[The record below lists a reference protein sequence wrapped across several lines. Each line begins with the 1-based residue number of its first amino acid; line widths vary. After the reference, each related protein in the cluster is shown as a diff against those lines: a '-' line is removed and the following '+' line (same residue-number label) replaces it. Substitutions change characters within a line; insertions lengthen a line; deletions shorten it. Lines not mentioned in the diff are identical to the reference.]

1 MMYYMMYYILLL
13 LLFLATVP
21 AQAAEIPHA
30 SASVTSNQTTNS
42 TTMTTIPGAS
52 IPSGSFTVGK
62 QYLLIADGQIGYTA
76 GDGTQVQL
84 VHGSTPFAG
93 TDQWISFAADTNR
106 HIYRR
111 VRVWTAVSGEAIELQ
126 FKSRLGGANVA
137 SANFVHIFAMQL
149 DDYLAASD
157 WCYNEASADDAMST
171 AFEDGA
177 TCTFTPGTASHD
189 WLVLGDAY
197 VDYATQ
203 SANYV
208 TVRLTDGTNVLPQA
222 QIDIPNTA
230 LDEIGIGLARV
241 YTLAASSQTFKIQYK
256 VSAGTTANH
265 LHSAIF
271 ALDLHKFRNHAFA
284 YTEAGTNLSA
294 TDYATQIQTL
304 SITPDVQGDVLVGS
318 YWSCDR
324 NSSGNTCKQR
334 IQIDNSDA
342 PAGQTTAAYPFRHG
356 TDGTDEDP
364 MTISTL
370 VTNMTAAAHTIDL
383 DGSISATTGTPDA
396 EARTL
401 WAVTM
406 ELASS
411 TSGGCRMMLC
421 GVGR

>member
-1 MMYYMMYYILLL
+1 MMLTRFMLA
-13 LLFLATVP
+13 LLFLLAATAPV
-21 AQAAEIPHA
+21 QAAAIPHA
-30 SASVTSNQTTNS
+30 SASVTTNQTTSS
-42 TTMTTIPGAS
+42 TTMTTITGAS

-62 QYLLIADGQIGYTA
+62 QYLILVDAQIGYTA

-111 VRVWTAVSGEAIELQ
+111 ARVWTAVSSEAIELQ

-149 DDYLAASD
+149 DDYLSASD

-177 TCTFTPGTASHD
+177 TCTFTPGTASHN

-197 VDYATQ
+197 VDYAAQ

-256 VSAGTTANH
+256 VSASTTANH

-304 SITPDVQGDVLVGS
+304 SITPDVQGDVFVGS
-318 YWSCDR
+318 YWSFDR
-324 NSSGNTCKQR
+324 NSSGNTGEQR
-334 IQIDNSDA
+334 IQIDNSDS
-342 PAGQTTAAYPFRHG
+342 PAGQTTANYQFRHG

-370 VTNMTAAAHTIDL
+370 VANMTAAAHTIDL
-383 DGSISATTGTPDA
+383 DGSVSATTSTPQA
-396 EARTL
+396 ETATL
-401 WAVTM
+401 FAFTM
-406 ELASS
+406 ELPAAASS
-411 TSGGCRMMLC
+411 TGGLMLM